1 MTETLRGTMS
11 VAIFGDRLPVHN
23 EKVSQCPGIGASLY
37 VVRYD
42 CIFLVV
48 QFRSLSRL
56 PPPLCSSPA
65 FRRLEHRAAETRG
78 RLSIRLSRRKSND
91 NASTKPSRPRCDFQG
106 DFFTLNTPGDVCLS
120 ATGRSR
126 AKGQMRIDHDA
137 IESAILSSVKDYI
150 FFKRTIIYTYIYIYI
165 DFSEWFRVEKLTRL
179 YIFSIRICEFFP
191 RNRKFVLL
199 SEPQSNEWHDEFMS
213 RGCFIDCYEWKLFAV
228 MKVAGV

>member
-1 MTETLRGTMS
+1 MS
-11 VAIFGDRLPVHN
+11 VAIFGDRLSVHN

-137 IESAILSSVKDYI
+137 IESAILSSVKDSRSRYI
-150 FFKRTIIYTYIYIYI
+150 FFTRTIIYIYI
-165 DFSEWFRVEKLTRL
+165 DFSEWYLFRVEKLTRL
-179 YIFSIRICEFFP
+179 YIICEFFS

-199 SEPQSNEWHDEFMS
+199 SEPQSNE
-213 RGCFIDCYEWKLFAV
+213 
-228 MKVAGV
+228 